1 MGDLEIRA
9 AQIIIDYRK
18 SRILNL
24 RIIATIFVLVAL
36 YCVAFQVHWNFS
48 VFACVIGVRDWFLG

>member
-24 RIIATIFVLVAL
+24 RIIATVFVLLAL
-36 YCVAFQVHWNFS
+36 ICVAFQVHWNFS
-48 VFACVIGVRDWFLG
+48 EFACAIGVGDWLLG